1 VLARVLNGADDG
13 VLFAEDGWSLD
24 VIGDDPAREGWAAT
38 ILALS
43 NGAIGVRGALE
54 ERAEATTFLAH
65 AYEQAPIHYHE
76 KLKGFA
82 ATSDS
87 RVPVAEALGLEVRLD
102 GEAIDFTR
110 LKSATRRTLDL
121 RAGML
126 RRETRWSFPD
136 GRLLR
141 IRSERIVPLD
151 GSTLLLRRL
160 HAEIDGEGTITLH
173 PHLAPAPSGASQSD
187 DPRIGVNL
195 ASRGFE
201 TEQASDELVVERL
214 GGSGIGVAA
223 VQRTRSDDGWLLVAT
238 GFATGRDASET
249 LVTDAGALAG
259 TTLAEGFEAAAAA
272 QRALLD
278 GFWAA
283 ADLAI
288 AGEPRL
294 AATLRANLFHL
305 FASAGRDGRSSAAAK
320 GLTGEG
326 YEGHYFWDTE
336 VFMLPVLSVL
346 APEIARAMLVYRAGT
361 IDAAFANA
369 RALDHRKGALYA
381 WRTIEGRECSA
392 HYPSGSAQYH
402 INAAIAFA
410 IGSYVDATG
419 DEGFLVE
426 HGVRMLVETARIWL
440 ALGDWA
446 EGSFHLRGVTGP
458 DEYTA
463 LVDDNWYTNRMA
475 QKHLRLAVSAAAR
488 VAEIDVEAWGWL
500 AAEMQL
506 GAEELAEFTRAA
518 DAMHLPWDA
527 ARDLDAQDAS
537 FLDKPRWD
545 VAGTPAGDFPLL
557 LNYHP
562 MTLYRHQVSK
572 QADIV
577 LAMVLGGEEVSAE
590 RKRRVF
596 DHYEPITTHDSTLSA
611 STFAILANE
620 VGHVDQA
627 LQFFAETS
635 LVDIDDRHGN
645 TGHGVH
651 MAALAGSWLALV
663 WGFAGFRPYGPQLR
677 FRPTR
682 PAAWGG
688 YSFGLNWRGTLVRV
702 EVARDEI
709 AYRAVSGP
717 DIVIGHH
724 DSEITL
730 AAGESWTGALAC

>member
-1 VLARVLNGADDG
+1 MARVLNGADDG
-13 VLFAEDGWSLD
+13 VCFAEDGWSFD
-24 VIGDDPAREGWAAT
+24 VIGDEPAREGWAAT

-43 NGAIGVRGALE
+43 NGALGVRGALE
-54 ERAEATTFLAH
+54 ERAEASTFLAH

-82 ATSDS
+82 TRSDS
-87 RVPVAEALGLEVRLD
+87 RVPVAEALGLEVRID
-102 GEAIDFTR
+102 GEAIDF
-110 LKSATRRTLDL
+110 SALHSETRRTLDL
-121 RAGML
+121 RAGIL
-126 RRETRWSFPD
+126 RRETRWSLAD
-136 GRLLR
+136 GRQLH
-141 IRSERIVPLD
+141 IHAERLVPLD

-160 HAEIDGEGTITLH
+160 RAELDGEGAVTLH
-173 PHLAPAPSGASQSD
+173 PRLAPAPSGATQSD

-195 ASRGFE
+195 ASRGFSS
-201 TEQASDELVVERL
+201 EQATDDLVVERL
-214 GGSGIGVAA
+214 PGSGIGVAA
-223 VQRTRSDDGWLLVAT
+223 VQRTREDDGWLLVAT
-238 GFATGRDASET
+238 GFAAGRDASET
-249 LVTDAGALAG
+249 LVSDASALAG
-259 TTLAEGFEAAAAA
+259 AAVADGFEAAAATQA
-272 QRALLD
+272 ALLD
-278 GFWAA
+278 LFWAS

-294 AATLRANLFHL
+294 AATLRVNLFHL

-346 APEIARAMLVYRAGT
+346 APEIARAMLVYRSAT
-361 IDAAFANA
+361 LDAAFANA

-402 INAAIAFA
+402 INAAVAFA
-410 IGSYVDATG
+410 IGAYVDASG
-419 DEGFLVE
+419 DEDFLVE

-446 EGSFHLRGVTGP
+446 EDGFHLRGVTGP

-463 LVDDNWYTNRMA
+463 LIDDNWYTNRMA

-488 VAEIDVEAWGWL
+488 VAALDPEAWGWL
-500 AAEMQL
+500 SAEMALDQ
-506 GAEELAEFTRAA
+506 AELAEFTRTA
-518 DAMHLPWDA
+518 DAMHLPYDA
-527 ARDLDAQDAS
+527 TRELDAQDAS

-545 VAGTPAGDFPLL
+545 IAATHANEFPLL

-577 LAMVLGGEEVSAE
+577 LAMVLGGEEVSLE

-620 VGHVDQA
+620 VGHADQA
-627 LQFFAETS
+627 LKFFAETS
-635 LVDIDDRHGN
+635 LVDVDDRHGN

-663 WGFAGFRPYGPQLR
+663 WGFAGFRPHGPQLR

-688 YSFGLNWRGTLVRV
+688 YAFGLTWRGTLVRV
-702 EVARDEI
+702 ELDGDQI
-709 AYRAVSGP
+709 TYRAVSGP

-724 DSEITL
+724 DIDIPL
-730 AAGESWTGALAC
+730 AVGQSWTGLLA

>member
-1 VLARVLNGADDG
+1 LARVLNGADDG

-24 VIGDDPAREGWAAT
+24 VIGDEPAREGWAAT

-43 NGAIGVRGALE
+43 NGALGVRGAIE
-54 ERAEATTFLAH
+54 ERAQASTFLAH

-82 ATSDS
+82 TSSDS
-87 RVPVAEALGLEVRLD
+87 RVPVAESLGLEVRID
-102 GEAIDFTR
+102 GEAIDFTQLR
-110 LKSATRRTLDL
+110 SATRRTLDL

-141 IRSERIVPLD
+141 IFGERVVPLD

-160 HAEIDGEGTITLH
+160 RAEFDGEGLVTLH
-173 PHLAPAPSGASQSD
+173 PRLAPAPGGATQSD

-201 TEQASDELVVERL
+201 TEQATDELVVERL
-214 GGSGIGVAA
+214 PGSGIGVAA
-223 VQRTRSDDGWLLVAT
+223 VQRVQAEDGWLLVAT
-238 GFATGRDASET
+238 GFAAGRDASQT
-249 LVTDAGALAG
+249 LVADASALAG
-259 TTLAEGFEAAAAA
+259 TALADGFETARAA
-272 QRALLD
+272 QRVLLD
-278 GFWAA
+278 TFWAG
-283 ADLAI
+283 ADLTI
-288 AGEPRL
+288 TGEPRL

-336 VFMLPVLSVL
+336 AFMLPVLSVL
-346 APEIARAMLVYRAGT
+346 APDIARAMLVYRAGT
-361 IDAAFANA
+361 LDAAFANA
-369 RALDHRKGALYA
+369 RALDHKRGALYA

-402 INAAIAFA
+402 INSAIAFA
-410 IGSYVDATG
+410 IGTYVDATG

-463 LVDDNWYTNRMA
+463 LIDDNWYTNRMA
-475 QKHLRLAVSAAAR
+475 QKHLRLAVSAADR
-488 VAEIDVEAWGWL
+488 VAAIDPEAWGWL
-500 AAEMQL
+500 AAEMEL
-506 GAEELAEFTRAA
+506 GAAELAEFTRTA
-518 DAMHLPWDA
+518 DGMHLPFDA

-545 VAGTPAGDFPLL
+545 VAGTPASEFPLL

-620 VGHVDQA
+620 VGHEAQA
-627 LQFFAETS
+627 LRFFAETS

-682 PAAWGG
+682 PADWQG
-688 YSFGLNWRGTLVRV
+688 YSFGLTWRGTLVRV
-702 EVARDEI
+702 EVAGDQI
-709 AYRAVSGP
+709 TYRAVSGP
-717 DIVIGHH
+717 EIVIGHN
-724 DSEITL
+724 DTEIRL
-730 AAGESWTGALAC
+730 AAGAHWSGALGC

>member
-1 VLARVLNGADDG
+1 MARVLNGADDG

-24 VIGDDPAREGWAAT
+24 VIGDEPAREGWAAT

-43 NGAIGVRGALE
+43 NGALGVRGAIE
-54 ERAEATTFLAH
+54 ERAEASTFLAH

-82 ATSDS
+82 TTSDS
-87 RVPVAEALGLEVRLD
+87 RVPVAESLGLEIRID
-102 GEAIDFTR
+102 GKAIDFTQLR
-110 LKSATRRTLDL
+110 SATRRTLDL

-141 IRSERIVPLD
+141 IFGERIVPLD

-160 HAEIDGEGTITLH
+160 RAEFDGEGVITLH
-173 PHLAPAPSGASQSD
+173 PRLAPAPSGATQSD

-214 GGSGIGVAA
+214 PGSGIGVAA
-223 VQRTRSDDGWLLVAT
+223 VQRSREEDGWLLVAT
-238 GFATGRDASET
+238 GYAAGRDASQT
-249 LVTDAGALAG
+249 LVADAGALAG
-259 TTLAEGFEAAAAA
+259 AALADGFEAAAAA
-272 QRALLD
+272 QRVLLD
-278 GFWAA
+278 TFWAG
-283 ADLAI
+283 ADLTI
-288 AGEPRL
+288 TGEPRL

-336 VFMLPVLSVL
+336 AFMLPVLSVL
-346 APEIARAMLVYRAGT
+346 APDIARAMLVYRAGT
-361 IDAAFANA
+361 LDAAFANA
-369 RALDHRKGALYA
+369 RALDHKRGALYA

-410 IGSYVDATG
+410 IGAYVDATG
-419 DEGFLVE
+419 DVGFLVE

-446 EGSFHLRGVTGP
+446 EGRFHLRGVTGP

-475 QKHLRLAVSAAAR
+475 QKHLRLAVSAADR
-488 VAEIDVEAWGWL
+488 VAAIDPEAWGWL
-500 AAEMQL
+500 AAEMEL
-506 GAEELAEFTRAA
+506 GAAELAEFTRTA
-518 DAMHLPWDA
+518 DGMHLPFDA
-527 ARDLDAQDAS
+527 AHDLDAQDAS

-545 VAGTPAGDFPLL
+545 VAGTPASEFPLL

-620 VGHVDQA
+620 VGHEAQA
-627 LQFFAETS
+627 LRFFAETS

-677 FRPTR
+677 FKPTR
-682 PAAWGG
+682 PADWQG
-688 YSFGLNWRGTLVRV
+688 YSFGLTWRGTLVRV
-702 EVARDEI
+702 EVAGDQI
-709 AYRAVSGP
+709 TYRAVSGP
-717 DIVIGHH
+717 EIVIGHH
-724 DSEITL
+724 DSEIRL
-730 AAGESWTGALAC
+730 AAGAHWTGALGC

>member
-1 VLARVLNGADDG
+1 MLNGADDG

-24 VIGDDPAREGWAAT
+24 VIGDDTAREGWAAT

-43 NGAIGVRGALE
+43 NGAIGVRGAIE

-87 RVPVAEALGLEVRLD
+87 RVPVAEALGLEVRLN
-102 GEAIDFTR
+102 GEAIDFMQLR
-110 LKSATRRTLDL
+110 SATRRTLDL

-141 IRSERIVPLD
+141 IHSERIVPLD
-151 GSTLLLRRL
+151 GSTLLVRRL
-160 HAEIDGEGTITLH
+160 RAEIDGEGSVTLH
-173 PHLAPAPSGASQSD
+173 PRLAPAPSGATQSD

-201 TEQASDELVVERL
+201 TERAADDVVVERL
-214 GGSGIGVAA
+214 PGSGIAVAA
-223 VQRTRSDDGWLLVAT
+223 VQRSRDEDGWLLVTT
-238 GFATGRDASET
+238 GFATGRETSE
-249 LVTDAGALAG
+249 ALATQATALAD
-259 TTLAEGFEAAAAA
+259 TTLSRGFAAAAA
-272 QRALLD
+272 SQAALLAR
-278 GFWAA
+278 FWAA
-283 ADLAI
+283 GHVAI
-288 AGEPRL
+288 HGEPRL

-336 VFMLPVLSVL
+336 AFMLPVLAVL
-346 APEIARAMLVYRAGT
+346 APEIARAMLVYRANT
-361 IDAAFANA
+361 LDAAFANA

-410 IGSYVDATG
+410 IGAYVDATG
-419 DEGFLVE
+419 DEAFLIE
-426 HGVRMLVETARIWL
+426 HGARMLIETARIWL

-463 LVDDNWYTNRMA
+463 LIDDNWYTNRMA
-475 QKHLRLAVSAAAR
+475 QKHLRLAVSVADR
-488 VAEIDVEAWGWL
+488 VAALDTEAWGWL
-500 AAEMQL
+500 SAEMQL
-506 GAEELAEFTRAA
+506 DADELADFARAA
-518 DAMHLPWDA
+518 DAMHLPYDA
-527 ARDLDAQDAS
+527 GRDLDAQDAS

-545 VAGTPAGDFPLL
+545 LAGTPPAEFPLL
-557 LNYHP
+557 LHYHP

-572 QADIV
+572 QADLV
-577 LAMVLGGEEVSAE
+577 LAMVLGGEEISLE

-611 STFAILANE
+611 SSFAILAHE
-620 VGHVDQA
+620 VGHEAQA
-627 LQFFAETS
+627 LKFFAETS
-635 LVDIDDRHGN
+635 LVDVDDRHGN

-682 PAAWGG
+682 PAAWQG
-688 YSFGLNWRGTLVRV
+688 YSFGLTWRGTLVRV
-702 EVARDEI
+702 EVAGDEI
-709 AYRAVSGP
+709 SYRAVSGP
-717 DIVIGHH
+717 EIVIGHH
-724 DSEITL
+724 NAEIRL
-730 AAGESWTGALAC
+730 AAGESWSGALAAC

>member
-1 VLARVLNGADDG
+1 MARLLNGADDG

-43 NGAIGVRGALE
+43 NGALGVRGAIE
-54 ERAEATTFLAH
+54 ERAQASTFLAH
-65 AYEQAPIHYHE
+65 AYEQAEIHYHE

-82 ATSDS
+82 TRSDS
-87 RVPVAEALGLEVRLD
+87 RVPVVEALGLEVRLD

-110 LKSATRRTLDL
+110 LRSATRRTLDL

-151 GSTLLLRRL
+151 GSTLLLRRFQ
-160 HAEIDGEGTITLH
+160 AEIDGEGAVTLH
-173 PHLAPAPSGASQSD
+173 PRLAPAPSGAAQSD

-195 ASRGFE
+195 ASRGFA
-201 TEQASDELVVERL
+201 TEQASDEQIVERL
-214 GGSGIGVAA
+214 PGSGIGVAA
-223 VQRTRSDDGWLLVAT
+223 VQRTREDAGWLLVAT
-238 GFATGRDASET
+238 GYAAGHDASET
-249 LVTDAGALAG
+249 LAADAGALAG
-259 TTLAEGFEAAAAA
+259 TALSDGFEAAAAA

-278 GFWAA
+278 KFWAA
-283 ADLAI
+283 ADLTI

-361 IDAAFANA
+361 LDAAFANA
-369 RALDHRKGALYA
+369 RALDHKQGALYA

-402 INAAIAFA
+402 INSAIAFA
-410 IGSYVDATG
+410 IGAYVDATG

-426 HGVRMLVETARIWL
+426 HGMRMLVETARIWL

-446 EGSFHLRGVTGP
+446 EGRFHLRGVTGP

-475 QKHLRLAVSAAAR
+475 QKHLRLAVSAAER
-488 VAEIDVEAWGWL
+488 VAGIDPEAWGWL

-506 GAEELAEFTRAA
+506 TPAELAEFARTA
-518 DAMHLPWDA
+518 DAMHLPFDA

-545 VAGTPAGDFPLL
+545 VAGTPASEFPLL
-557 LNYHP
+557 LHYHP

-577 LAMVLGGEEVSAE
+577 LAMVLGGEDVSLE

-620 VGHVDQA
+620 VGHETQA
-627 LQFFAETS
+627 LKFFAETS

-663 WGFAGFRPYGPQLR
+663 WGFAGFRPHGPQLR

-682 PAAWGG
+682 PADWQG
-688 YSFGLNWRGTLVRV
+688 YAFGLSWRGTLVRV
-702 EVARDEI
+702 EVTGEQVT
-709 AYRAVSGP
+709 YRTVSGP

-724 DSEITL
+724 DTEIRL
-730 AAGESWTGALAC
+730 AAGESWTGALAA

>member
-1 VLARVLNGADDG
+1 MARLLNGAEDG

-24 VIGDDPAREGWAAT
+24 VIGDDSAREGWAAT

-43 NGAIGVRGALE
+43 NGAIGVRGAIE

-82 ATSDS
+82 TRSDS
-87 RVPVAEALGLEVRLD
+87 RVPVAESLGIEVRVD
-102 GEAIDFTR
+102 GEAIDFTALR
-110 LKSATRRTLDL
+110 SATRRTLDL

-126 RRETRWSFPD
+126 RRETRWSLPD

-141 IRSERIVPLD
+141 IRAERIVPLD
-151 GSTLLLRRL
+151 GSTLLVRRL
-160 HAEIDGEGTITLH
+160 RAEIEGAGSVTLH
-173 PHLAPAPSGASQSD
+173 PRLAPAPSGAAQSD

-195 ASRGFE
+195 ASRGFG
-201 TEQASDELVVERL
+201 TEQAADDVVVERL
-214 GGSGIGVAA
+214 PGSGIGVAA
-223 VQRTRSDDGWLLVAT
+223 VQRTREDDGWLLVAT
-238 GFATGRDASET
+238 GFAVGRDASET
-249 LVTDAGALAG
+249 LASDASALAG
-259 TTLAEGFEAAAAA
+259 TALAAGFEAAAAA
-272 QRALLD
+272 QQALLD
-278 GFWAA
+278 RFWAA

-336 VFMLPVLSVL
+336 AFMLPVLSVL

-361 IDAAFANA
+361 LDAAFANA

-402 INAAIAFA
+402 INSAIAFA
-410 IGSYVDATG
+410 IGTYVDATG

-426 HGVRMLVETARIWL
+426 HGARMLVETARIWL
-440 ALGDWA
+440 VLGDWA
-446 EGSFHLRGVTGP
+446 DGRFHLRGVTGP

-488 VAEIDVEAWGWL
+488 VAELAPEAWAGL
-500 AAEMQL
+500 AAEMAL
-506 GAEELAEFTRAA
+506 DADELAEFDRVA

-545 VAGTPAGDFPLL
+545 LAGTPASEFPLL
-557 LNYHP
+557 LHYHP

-572 QADIV
+572 QADLV
-577 LAMVLGGEEVSAE
+577 LAMVLGGEDVSLE

-611 STFAILANE
+611 STFAILASE
-620 VGHVDQA
+620 VGHEAQA
-627 LQFFAETS
+627 LRFFAETS

-651 MAALAGSWLALV
+651 MAALAGSWLALT
-663 WGFAGFRPYGPQLR
+663 WGFAGFRPQGPVLR

-682 PAAWGG
+682 PASWAG
-688 YSFGLNWRGTLVRV
+688 YAFGLIWRGTLVRV
-702 EVARDEI
+702 EVAGDTI
-709 AYRAVSGP
+709 TYRAVSGP
-717 DIVIGHH
+717 GITIGHH
-724 DSEITL
+724 DDEIRL
-730 AAGESWTGALAC
+730 APGESWSGALR